1 MKRKRKKVNKEKA
14 KKVEVPQVKRGRGR
28 PRKIKPL
35 AEEFT
40 LPVKKKRG
48 RPPKIKTPLPEP
60 EVKKDKLA
68 AFRKPVKEVKAKK
81 AKDTDVNIPSDK
93 NIANHPLCA
102 AAVWLLNNLPPHEE
116 TYIKTMAR
124 KAGTTPLY
132 MTMEHILGYFQVK
145 GSDIGQTLKEQHKPV

>member
-1 MKRKRKKVNKEKA
+1 MKRKRKKVIRQKE
-14 KKVEVPQVKRGRGR
+14 KKVEIIQVKRGRGR
-28 PRKIKPL
+28 PRKIKEVPK
-35 AEEFT
+35 EFI

-48 RPPKIKTPLPEP
+48 RPPKVKTPLPQP

-68 AFRKPVKEVKAKK
+68 SFRKPTKQVKAKK
-81 AKDTDVNIPSDK
+81 VKEATTDIPGDK

-116 TYIKTMAR
+116 TYIKAMAR